1 MTVLIDPVHIEV
13 PAGTPIQPA
22 APLDPPRETAPE
34 PPPPPKRSFDLESR
48 GGYSRTVVGTVA
60 YLDDEAQTYMVWTDA
75 GKLVR
80 VPLREITSEHGSSPM
95 RP

>member
-1 MTVLIDPVHIEV
+1 MTTLTDPVQIEV
-13 PAGTPIQPA
+13 PTRTPIQPA

-34 PPPPPKRSFDLESR
+34 SRPPKRSFALESR
-48 GGYSRTVVGTVA
+48 GGFSRTVVGTVA
-60 YLDDEAQTYMVWTDA
+60 YLDGEAQTYMVRTEA

-80 VPLREITSEHGSSPM
+80 VPLRDITREHEIAPRS

>member
-1 MTVLIDPVHIEV
+1 MTVLTDPVPIEV
-13 PAGTPIQPA
+13 PAGTPVQPA
-22 APLDPPRETAPE
+22 APSDPPRETAPE
-34 PPPPPKRSFDLESR
+34 SRPPKRSFDLESR

-60 YLDDEAQTYMVWTDA
+60 YLDGEAQTYMVWTDA

-80 VPLREITSEHGSSPM
+80 VPLREITSEHGIPR

>member
-1 MTVLIDPVHIEV
+1 MTALTDPVQIEV
-13 PAGTPIQPA
+13 PQRTPVQPA
-22 APLDPPRETAPE
+22 APLDPPRETTPE
-34 PPPPPKRSFDLESR
+34 PRPPMRSFDLESR

-60 YLDDEAQTYMVWTDA
+60 YLDDEAQTYMVRTDA

-80 VPLREITSEHGSSPM
+80 VPLREITSEHAIAPR

>member
-1 MTVLIDPVHIEV
+1 MTVLTDPVQIEV
-13 PAGTPIQPA
+13 PAGTPVQPA

-34 PPPPPKRSFDLESR
+34 SRPPKRSFDLESR

-60 YLDDEAQTYMVWTDA
+60 YLDVEAQTYMVWTDA

-80 VPLREITSEHGSSPM
+80 VPLREITSKHGIAPR

>member
-1 MTVLIDPVHIEV
+1 MTTLTDPVQIEV
-13 PAGTPIQPA
+13 PGRTPVQPA

-34 PPPPPKRSFDLESR
+34 SRPTKRSFDLESR

-60 YLDDEAQTYMVWTDA
+60 YLDDEAQTYMVRTDA

-80 VPLREITSEHGSSPM
+80 VPLREITSEHDSSP
-95 RP
+95 RSRL

>member
-1 MTVLIDPVHIEV
+1 MTILSDPVQIDV
-13 PAGTPIQPA
+13 PAGTPVQPA

-34 PPPPPKRSFDLESR
+34 SRPPKRSFDLESR

-60 YLDDEAQTYMVWTDA
+60 YLDGEAQTYMVWTDA

-80 VPLREITSEHGSSPM
+80 VPLREITSEQGISPR

>member
-1 MTVLIDPVHIEV
+1 MTVLIDPVQIEV
-13 PAGTPIQPA
+13 PAGTPVQPA

-34 PPPPPKRSFDLESR
+34 SPPPKRSFDLESR

-60 YLDDEAQTYMVWTDA
+60 YLDGEAQTYMVWTDA

-80 VPLREITSEHGSSPM
+80 VPLREITSEHDIAPS

>member
-1 MTVLIDPVHIEV
+1 MTVLTDPVQIEA
-13 PAGTPIQPA
+13 PAGTPVQPA
-22 APLDPPRETAPE
+22 APSDPPPRTAPE
-34 PPPPPKRSFDLESR
+34 SRPPKRSFDLESR

-80 VPLREITSEHGSSPM
+80 VPLREITSEHGISPR

>member
-1 MTVLIDPVHIEV
+1 MTTLTDPVHVEV
-13 PAGTPIQPA
+13 PANTPVEPA

-34 PPPPPKRSFDLESR
+34 SRPPKRSFDLESR

-60 YLDDEAQTYMVWTDA
+60 YLDDEAQTYMVRTDA

-80 VPLREITSEHGSSPM
+80 VPLREITSEHGISPR

>member
-1 MTVLIDPVHIEV
+1 MTILTDPVQIEV
-13 PAGTPIQPA
+13 PAGTPVQPA

-34 PPPPPKRSFDLESR
+34 PRPPKRSFDLESR
-48 GGYSRTVVGTVA
+48 GGYLRTVVGTVA
-60 YLDDEAQTYMVWTDA
+60 YLDGEAQTYMVLTDA

-80 VPLREITSEHGSSPM
+80 VPRREITSEHGISPS

>member
-1 MTVLIDPVHIEV
+1 MTVLTDPVQIEV
-13 PAGTPIQPA
+13 PAATPVQPA

-34 PPPPPKRSFDLESR
+34 SRPLKRSFDLESR

-60 YLDDEAQTYMVWTDA
+60 YLDGEAQTYMVWTDA

-80 VPLREITSEHGSSPM
+80 VPLREITSEHGISPR